1 MIRKRISPLDRKLLI
16 LIQQEN
22 QGREI
27 KNREL
32 GRIARRFRPSK
43 MEIRNALKEMERYG
57 ILERRNQRKL
67 FIKRKL

>member
-57 ILERRNQRKL
+57 ILERRNERKL
-67 FIKRKL
+67 LIKRKL